1 MVKNFYTN
9 RKLMEDTLLY
19 YFDEKMFFRLT
30 NYIFQNYISRFLRKI
45 LKKNYDE
52 KKEEFFLKYLYKVN

>member
-19 YFDEKMFFRLT
+19 YFNEKMFFRLT
-30 NYIFQNYISRFLRKI
+30 NYIFQSYISRYLRRI

-52 KKEEFFLKYLYKVN
+52 KKEEFFLDYLDKVN

>member
-30 NYIFQNYISRFLRKI
+30 NYIF
-45 LKKNYDE
+45 
-52 KKEEFFLKYLYKVN
+52 